1 MRLSCQ
7 IIDLFWSQIAVWE
20 DVFGEGCGCKTFL
33 FLLGQLIQAA
43 FLFFYFFLFFVWF
56 LLTSERTFGN
66 ELHESF

>member
-43 FLFFYFFLFFVWF
+43 FLFFIFFLFFVWF
-56 LLTSERTFGN
+56 
-66 ELHESF
+66 